1 MTVHVT
7 VLKKRKLIPFLKRQ
21 DIYLIV
27 NGGREGTQNVELP
40 FEQTDISEG
49 KKCLFFEL

>member
-7 VLKKRKLIPFLKRQ
+7 VLKKRKLIPFLKRK
-21 DIYLIV
+21 DIYLTV
-27 NGGREGTQNVELP
+27 NGDLEGTQNAEFP

-49 KKCLFFEL
+49 KKCLFSEL